1 MKVIKVGGGC
11 LKGPQTIARIV
22 DLLAL
27 HGRGHV
33 FVVSALNGI
42 TDVLIEGMTA
52 AMQDEGSIPGLI
64 GHLKNHH
71 RRAARQII
79 RGKPAMK
86 AYDRDL
92 TASLNRLERL
102 FYGLNFT
109 REITPRLADVISS
122 YGERL
127 AAQLLSATMN
137 SRGISADYRLP
148 HKIGME
154 TDGKFG
160 DATADLARTGRN
172 FQQHLGPLL
181 APDRIL
187 FVPGFFG
194 VSPNGDI
201 TTFGRGG
208 SDYAAAVVGAALKAE
223 VLEIWKNTEGFM
235 SADPRL
241 VPEAEL
247 IPVLSYEE
255 AAELAYFGA
264 RILHPRAVEPARRRK
279 MHITIKNTLAPEAP
293 GSEIRSRSPKS
304 AQIIKSVAHDCDIA
318 ILKVHASGVGARPGI
333 LGQVSSAIAARGI
346 NIKSVVTSQT
356 CISLLLARKDMGP
369 AREALTSI
377 QPRPYRKLDTL
388 EDVALIGIVG
398 DGIQHRPGIA
408 ARCFTAVAD
417 CRVNVEMISFGPSRA
432 ALYFLVK
439 KHDLESGVNAIHS
452 TFFSTPRCG
461 RSR

>member
-1 MKVIKVGGGC
+1 MKIIKVGGGC

-22 DLLAL
+22 AL
-27 HGRGHV
+27 MSDHGRGHV

-42 TDVLIEGMTA
+42 TDLLIESMPA
-52 AMQDEGSIPGLI
+52 ALTDEAAIPSLIDGL
-64 GHLKNHH
+64 KDRH
-71 RRAARQII
+71 RQVARRII
-79 RGKPAMK
+79 KEKSVLK
-86 AYDRDL
+86 AYDLDL
-92 TASLNRLERL
+92 NTSLSRLERL

-109 REITPRLADVISS
+109 REVTPRLKDVISS
-122 YGERL
+122 FGERL
-127 AAQLLSATMN
+127 AAQLLAAALA
-137 SRGISADYRLP
+137 SRGITAAYRLP
-148 HKIGME
+148 HKVGLI

-160 DATADLARTGRN
+160 DATADLTKTGRN
-172 FQQHLGPLL
+172 FRKHL
-181 APDRIL
+181 APLIGKRKVL
-187 FVPGFFG
+187 LLPGFFG
-194 VSPNGDI
+194 VSTSGDV

-208 SDYAAAVVGAALKAE
+208 SDYAAAVAAAALKAE
-223 VLEIWKNTEGFM
+223 VLEIWKDTQGFM
-235 SADPRL
+235 SADPSL

-264 RILHPRAVEPARRRK
+264 RILHPRTVEPARKKRIR
-279 MHITIKNTLAPEAP
+279 ITIKNTLAPEAP
-293 GSEIRSRSPKS
+293 GSEIRSRSPRS
-304 AQIIKSVAHDCDIA
+304 PQIIKSVAHDCDIG

-333 LGQVSSAIAARGI
+333 LGEVSSAVAAQGI

-356 CISLLLARKDMGP
+356 CISLLLARQDL
-369 AREALTSI
+369 AASRDALMAIS
-377 QPRPYRKLDTL
+377 PRPFRKIDAQ

-439 KHDLESGVNAIHS
+439 KKDLESAVNAIHS
-452 TFFSTPRCG
+452 TFFSTPRCC
-461 RSR
+461 RSG